1 MRNRIVI
8 GLIGAC
14 AAGFMGLALL
24 SSAEAADRRAGTVAA
39 IDTSARTFVVDEL
52 AEAGQPRRV
61 TVRVEPATR
70 IVLSER
76 LPAPEAGDL
85 WRSFRDTPIE
95 FVDLRPG
102 DFVVVESTGAGG
114 AAVAS
119 EVMVTFRRAQ

>member
-14 AAGFMGLALL
+14 AAGLMGLALL

-39 IDTSARTFVVDEL
+39 VDSSARTLVVDEL
-52 AEAGQPRRV
+52 AEAGKPRRV

-70 IVLSER
+70 IVMSER
-76 LPAPEAGDL
+76 LPAPESGDL
-85 WRSFRDTPIE
+85 WRTFRDRPIE

-102 DFVVVESTGAGG
+102 DFVVVESTGASG